1 MKRRISL
8 LHCSVSGGKVKKI
21 YIRRIIIIVL
31 TICFGVFLYFFNQV
45 EKTELLTTEGR
56 TFEKAVV
63 TEIIEDNITENGNRV
78 GQQTVKLRI
87 ESGKYEGEELTA
99 SSSSSYLY
107 GADCTVGL
115 RVIAIVSES
124 DDNLTASVYNY
135 DRGDILYLIII
146 FFIVVLWLIGGKKGL
161 NSAIG
166 LVFTFVCIIFL
177 FLPMIYKGFSP
188 ILSSVIVVILTTVV
202 VMYLI
207 DGISVKSLCAMAG
220 TVAGVVISAVF
231 AFVFGNLTHIS
242 GNNVSDVEDLMYIG
256 QMTDINVGELMF
268 AGILI
273 STLGAVMDV
282 AISVASTVNEIH
294 EKNPDLNR
302 RELFK
307 SGINVGRDMMGTMSN
322 TLILAFT
329 GSSINTLVY
338 IYSYN
343 YSYYQVL
350 NMYSIGIEII
360 QGISATLGVILTV
373 PFVAFISSYLL
384 IRKNTAKNKLM

>member
-1 MKRRISL
+1 M
-8 LHCSVSGGKVKKI
+8 
-21 YIRRIIIIVL
+21 IV
-31 TICFGVFLYFFNQV
+31 FGVFLYFFNQI
-45 EKTELLTTEGR
+45 EKTELLTNDGR

-63 TEIIEDNITENGNRV
+63 TQVIKDNISDSGSRIGN
-78 GQQTVKLRI
+78 QTVKLRI
-87 ESGKYEGEELTA
+87 ETGAHKGEELTA
-99 SSSSSYLY
+99 TSSSSYLY
-107 GADCTVGL
+107 GADCVEGL
-115 RVIAIVSES
+115 GVIAIVSES
-124 DDNLTASVYNY
+124 GDNVTASVYNY
-135 DRGDILYLIII
+135 DRGNILYLIIL
-146 FFIVVLWLIGGKKGL
+146 FFIAVLWLIGGKKGL

-177 FLPMIYKGFSP
+177 FLPMIYRGVSP
-188 ILSSVIVVILTTVV
+188 ILSSVVIVILTTFV

-207 DGISVKSLCAMAG
+207 DGLSVKSLCAMAG
-220 TVAGVVISAVF
+220 TIAGVVISAVF
-231 AFVFGNLTHIS
+231 AALFGHLTHIS
-242 GNNVSDVEDLMYIG
+242 GNNVSDIENLMYIG

-282 AISVASTVNEIH
+282 AISVASTINEIY
-294 EKNPDLNR
+294 EKNPMLSKK
-302 RELFK
+302 ELFS

-329 GSSINTLVY
+329 GSSVNTLVY

-373 PFVAFISSYLL
+373 PFVAFISAMLL
-384 IRKNTAKNKLM
+384 SRRKKLK

>member
-1 MKRRISL
+1 MK
-8 LHCSVSGGKVKKI
+8 KK
-21 YIRRIIIIVL
+21 YIRQIIVIVFVIL
-31 TICFGVFLYFFNQV
+31 FGVLLYFFNQI
-45 EKTELLTTEGR
+45 EKTELLSNDGR

-63 TEIIEDNITENGNRV
+63 TQIIEDNITENGNRV
-78 GQQTVKLRI
+78 GQQTVKLLI
-87 ESGKYEGEELTA
+87 ESGEHKGEEITA
-99 SSSSSYLY
+99 TSSSSYLY
-107 GADCTVGL
+107 GADCVEGL
-115 RVIAIVSES
+115 KVIAIISES
-124 DDNLTASVYNY
+124 EDTITASVYNY
-135 DRGDILYLIII
+135 DRGDILYLIIL

-177 FLPMIYKGFSP
+177 FLPMIYRGVSP
-188 ILSSVIVVILTTVV
+188 ILSAVVIVILTTFV

-207 DGISVKSLCAMAG
+207 DGISVKSVCAMLG
-220 TVAGVVISAVF
+220 TIAGVLISTLF
-231 AFVFGNLTHIS
+231 AALFGCLTNIS
-242 GNNVSDVEDLMYIG
+242 GNNVSDIENLMYIG
-256 QMTDINVGELMF
+256 QMTDIDVGELMF

-273 STLGAVMDV
+273 SALGAVMDV
-282 AISVASTVNEIH
+282 AISVASTINEIH
-294 EKNPDLNR
+294 EKNPQLSR
-302 RELFK
+302 KELFS

-360 QGISATLGVILTV
+360 QGISATLGVVLTV
-373 PFVAFISSYLL
+373 PFVAFISAMFLSRRQKR
-384 IRKNTAKNKLM
+384 IDSTS

>member
-1 MKRRISL
+1 MK
-8 LHCSVSGGKVKKI
+8 KK
-21 YIRRIIIIVL
+21 YIRQIIIIVFVIL
-31 TICFGVFLYFFNQV
+31 FGVLLYFFNQV
-45 EKTELLTTEGR
+45 EKTELLTNDGR

-63 TEIIEDNITENGNRV
+63 TQIVEDNITENGNRV
-78 GQQTVKLRI
+78 GQQTVKLLI
-87 ESGKYEGEELTA
+87 ESGEHKGEEITA
-99 SSSSSYLY
+99 TSSSSYLY
-107 GADCTVGL
+107 GADCVEGL
-115 RVIAIVSES
+115 KVIAIISES
-124 DDNLTASVYNY
+124 ENTITASVYNY
-135 DRGDILYLIII
+135 DRGDILYLIIL

-177 FLPMIYKGFSP
+177 FLPMIYRGISP
-188 ILSSVIVVILTTVV
+188 IFSAVVIVILTTFV
-202 VMYLI
+202 VMFLI
-207 DGISVKSLCAMAG
+207 DGISVKSVCAMLG
-220 TVAGVVISAVF
+220 TIAGVLISSVLA
-231 AFVFGNLTHIS
+231 ALFGSLTNIS
-242 GNNVSDVEDLMYIG
+242 GNNVSDIENLMYIG
-256 QMTDINVGELMF
+256 QMTDIDVGELMF

-282 AISVASTVNEIH
+282 AISVASTINEIH
-294 EKNPDLNR
+294 DKNPQLSR
-302 RELFK
+302 KELFS

-373 PFVAFISSYLL
+373 PFVAFISSMFLSRR
-384 IRKNTAKNKLM
+384 RKRLDNTI

>member
-1 MKRRISL
+1 MK
-8 LHCSVSGGKVKKI
+8 KK
-21 YIRRIIIIVL
+21 YIRQIIIIVFVIL
-31 TICFGVFLYFFNQV
+31 FGVLLYFFNQV
-45 EKTELLTTEGR
+45 EKTELLTNDGR

-63 TEIIEDNITENGNRV
+63 TQIVEDNITENGNRV
-78 GQQTVKLRI
+78 GQQTVKLLI
-87 ESGKYEGEELTA
+87 ESGEHKGEEITA
-99 SSSSSYLY
+99 TSSSSYLY
-107 GADCTVGL
+107 GADCVEGL
-115 RVIAIVSES
+115 KVIAIISES
-124 DDNLTASVYNY
+124 ENTITASVYNY
-135 DRGDILYLIII
+135 DRGDILYLIIL

-177 FLPMIYKGFSP
+177 FLPMIYRGVSP
-188 ILSSVIVVILTTVV
+188 ILSAVVIVILTTFV

-207 DGISVKSLCAMAG
+207 DGISVKSICAMLG
-220 TVAGVVISAVF
+220 TIAGVLISALF
-231 AFVFGNLTHIS
+231 AALFGCLTNIS
-242 GNNVSDVEDLMYIG
+242 GNNVSDIENLMYIG
-256 QMTDINVGELMF
+256 QMTDIDVGELMF

-282 AISVASTVNEIH
+282 AISVASTINEIH
-294 EKNPDLNR
+294 DKNPQLSR
-302 RELFK
+302 KELFS

-373 PFVAFISSYLL
+373 PFVAFISSMFLSRR
-384 IRKNTAKNKLM
+384 RKRLDNTN

>member
-1 MKRRISL
+1 MK
-8 LHCSVSGGKVKKI
+8 KK
-21 YIRRIIIIVL
+21 YIRQIIIIVFVIL
-31 TICFGVFLYFFNQV
+31 FGVLLYFFNQV
-45 EKTELLTTEGR
+45 EKTELLTNDGR

-63 TEIIEDNITENGNRV
+63 TQIVEDNITENGNRV
-78 GQQTVKLRI
+78 GQQTVKLLI
-87 ESGKYEGEELTA
+87 ESGEHKGEEITGT
-99 SSSSSYLY
+99 SSSSYLY
-107 GADCTVGL
+107 GADCVEGL
-115 RVIAIVSES
+115 KVIAIISES
-124 DDNLTASVYNY
+124 ENTITASVYNY
-135 DRGDILYLIII
+135 DRGDILYLIIL

-177 FLPMIYKGFSP
+177 FLPMIYRGVSP
-188 ILSSVIVVILTTVV
+188 ILSAVVIVILTTFV

-207 DGISVKSLCAMAG
+207 DGISVKSICAMLG
-220 TVAGVVISAVF
+220 TIAGVLISALF
-231 AFVFGNLTHIS
+231 AALFGCLTNIS
-242 GNNVSDVEDLMYIG
+242 GNNVSDIENLMYIG
-256 QMTDINVGELMF
+256 QMTDIDVGELMF

-282 AISVASTVNEIH
+282 AISVASTINEIH
-294 EKNPDLNR
+294 DKNPQLSR
-302 RELFK
+302 KELFS

-373 PFVAFISSYLL
+373 PFVAFISSMFLSRR
-384 IRKNTAKNKLM
+384 RKRLDNTN

>member
-1 MKRRISL
+1 MK
-8 LHCSVSGGKVKKI
+8 KK
-21 YIRRIIIIVL
+21 YIRQIIIIVFVIL
-31 TICFGVFLYFFNQV
+31 FGVLLYFFNQV
-45 EKTELLTTEGR
+45 EKTELLTNDGR

-63 TEIIEDNITENGNRV
+63 TQIVEDNITENGNRV
-78 GQQTVKLRI
+78 GQQTVKLLI
-87 ESGKYEGEELTA
+87 ESGEHKGEEITA
-99 SSSSSYLY
+99 TSSSSYLY
-107 GADCTVGL
+107 GADCVEGL
-115 RVIAIVSES
+115 KVIAIISES
-124 DDNLTASVYNY
+124 ENTITASVYNY
-135 DRGDILYLIII
+135 DRGDILYLIIL

-177 FLPMIYKGFSP
+177 FLPMIYRGVSP
-188 ILSSVIVVILTTVV
+188 ILSAVVIVILTTFV

-207 DGISVKSLCAMAG
+207 DGISVKSICAMLG
-220 TVAGVVISAVF
+220 TIAGVLISALF
-231 AFVFGNLTHIS
+231 AALFGCLTNIS
-242 GNNVSDVEDLMYIG
+242 GNNVSDIENLMYIG
-256 QMTDINVGELMF
+256 QMTDIDVGELMF

-282 AISVASTVNEIH
+282 AISVASTINEIH
-294 EKNPDLNR
+294 DKNPQLSR
-302 RELFK
+302 KELFS

-373 PFVAFISSYLL
+373 PFVAFISSMFLSRR
-384 IRKNTAKNKLM
+384 RKRLDNIN

>member
-1 MKRRISL
+1 MK
-8 LHCSVSGGKVKKI
+8 KK
-21 YIRRIIIIVL
+21 YIRQIIIIVFVIL
-31 TICFGVFLYFFNQV
+31 FGVLLYFFNQV
-45 EKTELLTTEGR
+45 EKTELLTNDGR

-63 TEIIEDNITENGNRV
+63 TQIVEDNITENGNRV
-78 GQQTVKLRI
+78 GQQTVKLLI
-87 ESGKYEGEELTA
+87 ESGEHKGEEITA
-99 SSSSSYLY
+99 TSSSSYLY
-107 GADCTVGL
+107 GADCVEGL
-115 RVIAIVSES
+115 KVIAIISES
-124 DDNLTASVYNY
+124 ENTITASVYNY
-135 DRGDILYLIII
+135 DRGDILYLIIL

-177 FLPMIYKGFSP
+177 FLPMIYRGVSP
-188 ILSSVIVVILTTVV
+188 ILSAVVIVILTTFV

-207 DGISVKSLCAMAG
+207 DGISVKSICAMLG
-220 TVAGVVISAVF
+220 TIAGVLISALF
-231 AFVFGNLTHIS
+231 AALFGCLTNIS
-242 GNNVSDVEDLMYIG
+242 GNNVSDIENLMYIG
-256 QMTDINVGELMF
+256 QMTDIDVGELMF

-282 AISVASTVNEIH
+282 AISVASTINEIH
-294 EKNPDLNR
+294 DKNPQLSR
-302 RELFK
+302 KELFS

-373 PFVAFISSYLL
+373 PFVAFISSMFLSR
-384 IRKNTAKNKLM
+384 IRKRLDNTN

>member
-1 MKRRISL
+1 MK
-8 LHCSVSGGKVKKI
+8 KK
-21 YIRRIIIIVL
+21 YIRQIIIIVFVIL
-31 TICFGVFLYFFNQV
+31 FGVLLYFFNQV
-45 EKTELLTTEGR
+45 EKTELLTNDGR

-63 TEIIEDNITENGNRV
+63 TQIVEDNITENGNRV
-78 GQQTVKLRI
+78 GQQTVKLLI
-87 ESGKYEGEELTA
+87 ESGEHKGEEITA
-99 SSSSSYLY
+99 TSSSSYLY
-107 GADCTVGL
+107 GADCVEGL
-115 RVIAIVSES
+115 KVIAIISES
-124 DDNLTASVYNY
+124 ENTITASVYNY
-135 DRGDILYLIII
+135 DRGDILYLIIL

-177 FLPMIYKGFSP
+177 FLPMIYRGVSP
-188 ILSSVIVVILTTVV
+188 ILSAVVIVILTTFV

-207 DGISVKSLCAMAG
+207 DGISVKSICAMLG
-220 TVAGVVISAVF
+220 TIAGVLISALF
-231 AFVFGNLTHIS
+231 AALFGCLTNIS
-242 GNNVSDVEDLMYIG
+242 GNNVSDIENLMYIG
-256 QMTDINVGELMF
+256 QMTDIDVGELMF

-282 AISVASTVNEIH
+282 AISVASTINEIH
-294 EKNPDLNR
+294 DKNSQLSR
-302 RELFK
+302 KELFS

-373 PFVAFISSYLL
+373 PFVAFISSMFLSRR
-384 IRKNTAKNKLM
+384 RKRLDNTN

>member
-1 MKRRISL
+1 MK
-8 LHCSVSGGKVKKI
+8 KK
-21 YIRRIIIIVL
+21 YIRQIIIIVFVIL
-31 TICFGVFLYFFNQV
+31 FGVLLYFFNQV
-45 EKTELLTTEGR
+45 EKTELLTNDGR

-63 TEIIEDNITENGNRV
+63 TQIVEDNITENGNRV
-78 GQQTVKLRI
+78 GQQTVKLLI
-87 ESGKYEGEELTA
+87 ESGEHKGEEITA
-99 SSSSSYLY
+99 TSSSSYLY
-107 GADCTVGL
+107 GADCVEGL
-115 RVIAIVSES
+115 KVIAIISES
-124 DDNLTASVYNY
+124 ENTITASVYNY
-135 DRGDILYLIII
+135 DRGDILYLIIL

-177 FLPMIYKGFSP
+177 FLPMIYRGVSP
-188 ILSSVIVVILTTVV
+188 ILSAVVIVILTTFV

-207 DGISVKSLCAMAG
+207 DGISVKSICAMLG
-220 TVAGVVISAVF
+220 TIAGVLISALF
-231 AFVFGNLTHIS
+231 AALFGCLTNIS
-242 GNNVSDVEDLMYIG
+242 GNNVSDIENLMYIG
-256 QMTDINVGELMF
+256 QMTDIDVGELMF

-282 AISVASTVNEIH
+282 AISVASTINEIH
-294 EKNPDLNR
+294 DKNPQLSR
-302 RELFK
+302 KELFS

-350 NMYSIGIEII
+350 NMYSIGIELI

-373 PFVAFISSYLL
+373 PFVAFISSMFLSRR
-384 IRKNTAKNKLM
+384 RKRLDNTI